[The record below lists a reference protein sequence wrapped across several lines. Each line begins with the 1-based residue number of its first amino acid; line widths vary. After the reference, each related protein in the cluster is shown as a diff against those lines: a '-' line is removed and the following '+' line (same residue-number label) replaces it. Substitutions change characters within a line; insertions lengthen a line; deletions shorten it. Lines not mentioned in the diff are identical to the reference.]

1 MREEEGELVEK
12 VEKEE
17 EEASDNPLSLS
28 FQQWETKEKEVGEG
42 GKVLDFEGRSEE
54 RKE

>member
-1 MREEEGELVEK
+1 MRRVSPPTPHQGVREEEGELVEK

-28 FQQWETKEKEVGEG
+28 FQQ
-42 GKVLDFEGRSEE
+42 
-54 RKE
+54 